1 MATKSA
7 PATKSTS
14 AHQSKFATFLTDN
27 KLDPRRV
34 LIASKHLE
42 AFTAEDR
49 GIKLAK
55 RQSKKEGAVK
65 KEAASLKPRT
75 GRPITPRAI
84 EAALKGASL
93 TGPQKTRLLK
103 AVNLL
108 LDQKKKAAVQ
118 LKVLF

>member
-7 PATKSTS
+7 PAKKP
-14 AHQSKFATFLTDN
+14 APDHQSKLATFMNAN
-27 KLDPRRV
+27 KLDPRRL

-65 KEAASLKPRT
+65 KEAASKKPRT
-75 GRPITPRAI
+75 GRPLTPRAM
-84 EAALKGASL
+84 EAALKGAAL
-93 TGPQKTRLLK
+93 TGPQKTRILR

-108 LDQKKKAAVQ
+108 LVNKKKEAVQ
-118 LKVLF
+118 LKTLF